1 MHLSVIAVDISERNR
16 QPVPTL
22 GRKDDVIYKSEPD
35 HYKDDKKL
43 KILSQSL
50 LECEDNSHGPP
61 KKESKKGGRRRRQ
74 R

>member
-1 MHLSVIAVDISERNR
+1 M
-16 QPVPTL
+16 
-22 GRKDDVIYKSEPD
+22 KIYKSEPD
-35 HYKDDKKL
+35 HYRDDKKL

-61 KKESKKGGRRRRQ
+61 KKESKKGGRRRQ

>member
-1 MHLSVIAVDISERNR
+1 MRLSVIAVDINERNS
-16 QPVPTL
+16 PCL
-22 GRKDDVIYKSEPD
+22 LWAGKMMKIYKSEPD

-61 KKESKKGGRRRRQ
+61 KKESKKGGRRRQ